1 MTKKPNGYYAPIN
14 GLQLYYEVYG
24 PSNEGKHGTP
34 LILLHGGVGSI
45 EMFHPSLPILSQGR
59 RVIAVDLQAHGRT
72 ADIDRPLR
80 YELMGDDI
88 AALIK
93 NLKLEQADIM
103 GYSLGGGVGLRTAIQ
118 HPSVVRKLIV
128 VSAPFKRNG
137 WCPEIL
143 KTTRQ
148 MKTDVAE
155 SMKKMPLYSIYKK
168 NAPRPE
174 DWPVLISKLG
184 ELISHDYDWCAEA
197 AALKQ
202 PVMIV
207 VGDADAVRTSH
218 TVECFELLGGG
229 KQDAGWE
236 DLKRSVAHLAIMPG
250 INHYNIVFTSTLAT
264 TVKPFLD
271 VHMPRN

>member
-1 MTKKPNGYYAPIN
+1 MIQKANGHYAPIN

-24 PSNEGKHGTP
+24 PTGAGTP

-59 RVIAVDLQAHGRT
+59 QVVAVDLQGHGRT
-72 ADIDRPLR
+72 ADIVRPLQ

-93 NLKLEQADIM
+93 HLKFEQADIM

-118 HPSVVRKLIV
+118 HPLMVRKLIV

-137 WCPEIL
+137 WYPEIL
-143 KTTRQ
+143 KTSRQ

-155 SMKKMPLYSIYKK
+155 SMKKMPHYSIYAKI
-168 NAPRPE
+168 APRPQ
-174 DWPVLISKLG
+174 DWPILISKLG
-184 ELISHDYDWCAEA
+184 ELISHDYDWCVEA

-236 DLKRSVAHLAIMPG
+236 GLKRPISHLAIMPG
-250 INHYNIVFTSTLAT
+250 INHYNIVFTPALAT
-264 TVKPFLD
+264 MVTPFLD
-271 VHMPRN
+271 APMPRK

>member
-1 MTKKPNGYYAPIN
+1 MSKNANGHYAPIN

-24 PSNEGKHGTP
+24 PTGAGTP

-45 EMFHPSLPILSQGR
+45 EMFYPSLPILSQGR
-59 RVIAVDLQAHGRT
+59 QVIAVDLQGHGRT
-72 ADIDRPLR
+72 ADIDRLLR
-80 YELMGDDI
+80 YELMGDDV
-88 AALIK
+88 AALIQH
-93 NLKLEQADIM
+93 LELEQADIM

-118 HPSVVRKLIV
+118 HPSLVRKLIV

-137 WCPEIL
+137 WYPEIL

-155 SMKKMPLYSIYKK
+155 SMKKMPLYSVYARV
-168 NAPRPE
+168 APRPQ
-174 DWPVLISKLG
+174 DWPTLIAKLG

-207 VGDADAVRTSH
+207 VGDADAVRTLH

-236 DLKRSVAHLAIMPG
+236 DIKRPISQLAIMPG
-250 INHYNIVFTSTLAT
+250 INHYNIVFTSALAT
-264 TVKPFLD
+264 TVKPFID
-271 VHMPRN
+271 APMPKK